1 MFMQDSSSQAYLSY
15 QDPQIHLSATS
26 FLKIYKRGPCCIT
39 VVIIFYSILFI
50 PFQDTVVD

>member
-50 PFQDTVVD
+50 PFQDTVAD